1 MGMKEKIVKKVLVIG
16 VVEIEKNQWNT
27 LKEILGISKED
38 FTKYKIELVNKPLS
52 YKVPDDVE
60 KYDMVLTSQNGPL
73 LLRNMKKRCKDV
85 PLVKTYKTKDQKM
98 KGFMLLNEVVVRYD
112 HKLFMFK
119 K

>member
-1 MGMKEKIVKKVLVIG
+1 MGMKEKQIKKVLVIG
-16 VVEIEKNQWNT
+16 LVEIEKNQWNT
-27 LKEILGISKED
+27 LKEILGIPEKD
-38 FTKYKIELVNKPLS
+38 YGKFKIELDNKPLS

-85 PLVKTYKTKDQKM
+85 PLVKTYRTKDKKM
-98 KGFMLLNEVVVRYD
+98 IGFMLLNEVVVHYD
-112 HKLFMFK
+112 HKLFKFK